1 MSGVFTKATEWK
13 LWSGGNPVEH
23 VHVGKKKTAR
33 SRRKLTIEETRL
45 LLALLPPDVRIMC
58 EVALYC
64 TLRISEVLGLQWK
77 HIDFKRGVLCVRQRY
92 YRGDVDTVKSEC
104 SERDV
109 AMGFLG
115 EDLAALYPGAGH
127 AEDYVFR
134 VRTHLKREKAG
145 RVCRDDRDI
154 NQHFLRPAAISLGV
168 YSKGFGFH
176 AFRREAVTELAK
188 HLTANQTQRMA
199 GHADADMS
207 LHYTLTDYAAQDA
220 AVREFQGRVR
230 DGIKPDP
237 DTAESANDAKLLNL
251 WWACADSNCRPLP
264 CQGSALTN

>member
-1 MSGVFTKATEWK
+1 MSGIFTKAAEWG
-13 LWSGGNPVEH
+13 LWKAENPLAH
-23 VHVGKKKTAR
+23 VSVGKKKTAR
-33 SRRKLTIEETRL
+33 PHHKLTIEQTLGL
-45 LLALLPPDVRIMC
+45 LEALPADVRIIC

-64 TLRISEVLGLQWK
+64 TLRISEVLGLQWQ

-154 NQHFLRPAAISLGV
+154 NQHFLRPAAISR
-168 YSKGFGFH
+168 SEEH
-176 AFRREAVTELAK
+176 TSELQSLR
-188 HLTANQTQRMA
+188 HLVCR
-199 GHADADMS
+199 
-207 LHYTLTDYAAQDA
+207 
-220 AVREFQGRVR
+220 
-230 DGIKPDP
+230 
-237 DTAESANDAKLLNL
+237 LLL
-251 WWACADSNCRPLP
+251 EK
-264 CQGSALTN
+264 